1 MDEIE
6 KLQQEIEE
14 LKKENAK
21 LKETLETIE
30 NINRTNEIGQYIQ
43 QCKRA
48 LMIEN
53 LMNTV
58 SMKNPF
64 DEKQLKNEVKQ
75 STAEKSSLDK
85 KIKEALERAVYE
97 SAIVSE
103 SEYQYKEVPGGIEI
117 QSITMDSENKNI
129 CVIRSEI
136 NEKTVV
142 E

>member
-97 SAIVSE
+97 S
-103 SEYQYKEVPGGIEI
+103 P
-117 QSITMDSENKNI
+117 
-129 CVIRSEI
+129 
-136 NEKTVV
+136 
-142 E
+142 